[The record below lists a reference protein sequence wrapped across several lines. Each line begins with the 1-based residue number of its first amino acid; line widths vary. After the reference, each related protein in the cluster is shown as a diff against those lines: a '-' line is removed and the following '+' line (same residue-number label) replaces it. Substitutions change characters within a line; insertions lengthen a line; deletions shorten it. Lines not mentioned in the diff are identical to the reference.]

1 MAYGRNQNR
10 YNQNDIEELKEKLSQ
25 QMPGVDLDN
34 IDQQQMKRMVMDQIN
49 NNPNINVSQDVKDK
63 INRGDID
70 GLKNELIQYLDNQKS
85 SDGSSQRLSNMLK
98 NNDFES
104 LKGELM
110 GMLLNGMN
118 QQKKNEVNDAGDVDG
133 KRVENTSYQN
143 PLAGLFDET
152 LLNGIMGKIYDE
164 NKNDKRIMLLNS
176 IKPFISDRRQKAVE
190 DCVKAMNIIAIMERL
205 GFKAGR

>member
-118 QQKKNEVNDAGDVDG
+118 QQKKNEVNDADYVDG

>member
-10 YNQNDIEELKEKLSQ
+10 YNQNDIEEIKEKLSQ
-25 QMPGVDLDN
+25 QMSGVNLDN
-34 IDQQQMKRMVMDQIN
+34 IDQQQMKKIVMDQIN

-63 INRGDID
+63 INQGDID

-104 LKGELM
+104 LKSELM

-118 QQKKNEVNDAGDVDG
+118 QQKKNEVNDVDG

>member
-118 QQKKNEVNDAGDVDG
+118 QQKKNEVNDADDVDG

>member
-10 YNQNDIEELKEKLSQ
+10 YNQNDIEEIKEKLSQ

-34 IDQQQMKRMVMDQIN
+34 IDQQQMKKMVMDQIN
-49 NNPNINVSQDVKDK
+49 NNPNINISQDVKDK

-104 LKGELM
+104 LKSELM

-118 QQKKNEVNDAGDVDG
+118 QQKKNEVNDVDG

-143 PLAGLFDET
+143 PIAGLFDET
-152 LLNGIMGKIYDE
+152 LLNGIMEKIYDE